1 MDEELKAEALM
12 MSDELAK
19 HMAPVIKRLTQEVN
33 SIVSPVTT
41 GLRNELKESTRRV
54 DGISADLSK
63 QLLEFKKQNDAAK
76 RDLSTVAVQATETY
90 GKLEA
95 LVKSQLD
102 ELLKPVV
109 HGLVNDVRQA
119 SNDERERLCDALQ
132 QVTDQA
138 ENAVIKLQTDKKKS
152 IRKSLSMIAIS
163 STIAVS
169 MTLITLIVRDTV
181 RDPVASISASDKNS
195 LPAGRMFLKVW
206 PNYSQRQQAE
216 YRILADQMK

>member
-195 LPAGRMFLKVW
+195 LAAGRMFLKVW

>member
-1 MDEELKAEALM
+1 MDEKVKAASLL
-12 MSDELAK
+12 MSDDIAK
-19 HMAPVIKRLTQEVN
+19 YMAPVIKRLTDDVN
-33 SIVSPVTT
+33 NIVSPVTT

-63 QLLEFKKQNDAAK
+63 QLLDFKKQNDAAK
-76 RDLSTVAVQATETY
+76 RDLGTVAVQVTEAY
-90 GKLEA
+90 DKLEV

-102 ELLKPVV
+102 ELLKPVA

-119 SNDERERLCDALQ
+119 SSDERERLCDALQ

-138 ENAVIKLQTDKKKS
+138 ENAVIKLQTDKKQSVRKNLS
-152 IRKSLSMIAIS
+152 IIAIS
-163 STIAVS
+163 SMIAVS
-169 MTLITLIVRDTV
+169 MTLVTLIVRDTV

-195 LPAGRMFLKVW
+195 LAAGRMFLKVW

>member
-19 HMAPVIKRLTQEVN
+19 HMAPVIKRLTQDVN

-138 ENAVIKLQTDKKKS
+138 ENAVIKLQTDKKNS

-163 STIAVS
+163 SLVAVS
-169 MTLITLIVRDTV
+169 MTLFTLMVRDTV

-195 LPAGRMFLKVW
+195 LAAGRMFLKVW

-216 YRILADQMK
+216 YRILADQTK